1 MERTPEP
8 CPPTVV
14 PLRWHGGQY
23 FERAHSEGLARPRS
37 LLGSVELR
45 GQGGSTGESVAVC
58 AGHEQ
63 ERARVYRVPSRS
75 SSALV
80 APLSSPVESVTSRR
94 TKCRH
99 VYFSGQKR
107 IVLVQS
113 WGRRNAPA

>member
-1 MERTPEP
+1 MP
-8 CPPTVV
+8 CPFTVV
-14 PLRWHGGQY
+14 ALWQHGSQY
-23 FERAHSEGLARPRS
+23 LERAHSEGLARLRS

-45 GQGGSTGESVAVC
+45 GQGGSTRESVAVC

-63 ERARVYRVPSRS
+63 ERARVYRVRSRS

-80 APLSSPVESVTSRR
+80 ALLSSPAESVTSRR

-99 VYFSGQKR
+99 VYFSSQKR